1 MITLN
6 EDDAVVVAIALEKLK
21 QSIIHEHGFGHDARW
36 DEVLHRANRISL
48 CITDT
53 LAHRPDV
60 N

>member
-6 EDDAVVVAIALEKLK
+6 EVVAIALEKLK
-21 QSIIHEHGFGHDARW
+21 QFIIHEHGFGHDARW